1 MTQSLEIFK
10 SKRSQDNENVHRNNQ
25 RFKFDSWFYWGYWGL
40 RFFSEWKREHYEVL
54 DTHVF
59 QLLSKDLIKKG
70 NHHQIGDSFSYYIDM
85 TPSNTKY
92 YSYAVEHMKKESGEN
107 RLDELISQYRTQ
119 INKVNDV
126 TKYNA
131 DQIVNQISIKC
142 NHPDTDSMKKIF
154 TFLNMT
160 LGHIRENQEIHEWAN
175 SDHSGFVP
183 HPKDP
188 HYGKVIDCVN
198 KLKEDEVIIQ
208 SFDEIR
214 QNFKKLVEIATKI
227 QQGASSISQAIHD
240 KDYHIN
246 AKCCPSII
254 TILKDLI
261 NRN

>member
-1 MTQSLEIFK
+1 MENFK
-10 SKRSQDNENVHRNNQ
+10 SKSSQDNENDRRNNWC
-25 RFKFDSWFYWGYWGL
+25 FKFGSYYYWSYWVL
-40 RFFSEWKREHYEVL
+40 RFFSERKREHYELL
-54 DTHVF
+54 DMYVF
-59 QLLSKDLIKKG
+59 HLLSKDLIKKG
-70 NHHQIGDSFSYYIDM
+70 NHHEIGDSFSYYIDM
-85 TPSNTKY
+85 IPSNTKY
-92 YSYAVEHMKKESGEN
+92 YTYAVEHMEKDNGEN
-107 RLDELISQYRTQ
+107 RLDQLINQYQDQ
-119 INKVNDV
+119 IKKVNDI
-126 TKYNA
+126 TRDNG

-142 NHPDTDSMKKIF
+142 SHPEEDGMKKIF

-160 LGHIRENQEIHEWAN
+160 LGHVKDNQEIHEWAN
-175 SDHSGFVP
+175 SDRSGFVP

-214 QNFKKLVEIATKI
+214 QNFKKLVEIAKEV
-227 QQGASSISQAIHD
+227 QQKASSISQAIND

-254 TILKDLI
+254 TILKDLV